1 MKNNTERKS
10 TKEKGRDWKYTLPEL
25 EEKIEAY
32 FEQCE
37 NHKEPVLSNK
47 GEIVMLPQ
55 PIIPDNQSL
64 AVFLD
69 VTRKTVDEWSK
80 NEEKPFCYTIKKA
93 YEKISALKTKAM
105 LNGKGSTTGLIFDK
119 KVNEGWVDK
128 QIVQHEGEIKVTLNL
143 D

>member
-1 MKNNTERKS
+1 MERKS

-32 FEQCE
+32 FKECEQ
-37 NHKEPVLSNK
+37 HKEPILSNK

-69 VTRKTVDEWSK
+69 VNPDTVNEWK
-80 NEEKPFCYTIKKA
+80 NNIDKPFSVTIKKA
-93 YEKISALKTKAM
+93 HEKISALKTKAM

-128 QIVQHEGEIKVTLNL
+128 QTVKHEGEITVTLNL